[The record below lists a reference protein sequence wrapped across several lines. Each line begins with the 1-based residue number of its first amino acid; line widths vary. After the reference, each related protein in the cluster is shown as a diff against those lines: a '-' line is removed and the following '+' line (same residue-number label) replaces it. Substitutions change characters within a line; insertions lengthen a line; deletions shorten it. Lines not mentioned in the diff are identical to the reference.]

1 MINNYLLIET
11 LSTLSTK
18 DDIVSTGS
26 SGTNACRLYQSWKV
40 TYGQR
45 FPSALAIG
53 AMGAGLPIAIG
64 ACLVNRH
71 RVIYVG
77 GDGCFQLNIQEL
89 EVVRREQLPM
99 KLFILNNGGYGSII
113 NTQNKYFEGRHIG
126 AGKPDLTLPPL
137 EKIAAVYDMKYFII
151 KEDAEITKVC
161 KQALS
166 DNLPCIIEVMEDTD
180 QKTLMRVETKI
191 VNGVPVSGKFEEV

>member
-1 MINNYLLIET
+1 MIDNYLLIET
-11 LSTLSTK
+11 LSTLCTK
-18 DDIVSTGS
+18 DDIVCTGS

-40 TYGQR
+40 KYGQR

-71 RVIYVG
+71 RIIYVG

-89 EVVRREQLPM
+89 EVIRREKLPM
-99 KLFILNNGGYGSII
+99 KMFILNNGGYGSIM

-126 AGKPDLTLPPL
+126 AGAPDLTLPPL
-137 EKIAAVYDMKYFII
+137 EKIAAVYDLKYFII
-151 KEDAEITKVC
+151 REDKDVQSIC
-161 KQALS
+161 KQAMSYDGAVLVEVIES
-166 DNLPCIIEVMEDTD
+166 DLQDTV
-180 QKTLMRVETKI
+180 MRVQTKI
-191 VNGVPVSGKFEEV
+191 VNGVPVSGKFEEI

>member
-1 MINNYLLIET
+1 MINNYLLVDT

-18 DDIVSTGS
+18 DDIVCTGS

-40 TYGQR
+40 KYGQR

-99 KLFILNNGGYGSII
+99 KLFILNNGGYGSIL
-113 NTQNKYFEGRHIG
+113 NTQNKYFDSRHIG
-126 AGKPDLTLPPL
+126 ACKPDLTLPPL
-137 EKIAAVYDMKYFII
+137 EKIASVYDLKYYII
-151 KEDAEITKVC
+151 REDKDVQSIC

-166 DNLPCIIEVMEDTD
+166 DNKPCLIEVMENPD
-180 QKTLMRVETKI
+180 QKTVMRVESKI
-191 VNGVPVSGKFEEV
+191 VDGVPVSGKFEEV